1 MPNAHRCGGERGGGV
16 SSDLAAIRHLEKY
29 DVRPELVW
37 LTTDNC
43 TTDPVCWV
51 YHLIIYAVDV

>member
-1 MPNAHRCGGERGGGV
+1 M